1 MSHPIIAIRLIGR
14 EAEVVTQSQ
23 FRFHE
28 VTPASQK
35 RIETL
40 AYLAASHTA
49 IGTEVFAL
57 VRDKRVAMTVTALP
71 FVPNRY
77 HRG

>member
-1 MSHPIIAIRLIGR
+1 MRSLRIGLAQPVSIGSHRVG
-14 EAEVVTQSQ
+14 
-23 FRFHE
+23 
-28 VTPASQK
+28 
-35 RIETL
+35 
-40 AYLAASHTA
+40 
-49 IGTEVFAL
+49 AL